1 MRPYLILALV
11 ALVTVSSAG
20 CRWRRGDTA
29 LPPAPIKKSTDY
41 NKPLPPGAVA
51 LTEVPSDQL
60 PTLAFDPAS
69 RRSMRAAIAHSLSY
83 LATASADKAYAKP
96 VAGITKA
103 QVVKGLQQLDELVG
117 GAADAEAFNAAIK
130 ARFRAFMSVGC
141 DQRGTVLF
149 TGYYTP
155 IFAASLTADDT
166 YRYPLYR
173 RPKDLVNATGPD
185 VPAGQRQAD
194 GSTRPYPARG
204 EILSSGML
212 KGTELVWLANPIET
226 YIVEV
231 QGSARLRLPSGEIIE
246 VGYDGTNAH
255 PYHGIMLDLVNE
267 GKIAR
272 SELNLATMRRYFA
285 AHPEELPPYTARN
298 PRFVFF
304 TRTSGGP
311 FGSLGRPV
319 TTDVSVAT
327 DKGIFPP
334 GAATVAALADGA
346 ALRLDQD
353 TGGGIR
359 AAGRC
364 DLYMGVGEDA
374 ERRAGAQFAE
384 GRLYYLIARD

>member
-1 MRPYLILALV
+1 MRLSLILALV

-20 CRWRRGDTA
+20 CRWRRGEKA
-29 LPPAPIKKSTDY
+29 PPPPPKKSADY

-51 LTEVPSDQL
+51 LTEVPIAQL
-60 PTLAFDPAS
+60 PAVAFDPAS
-69 RRSMRAAIAHSLSY
+69 RRTMRAAIAHSLSY
-83 LATASADKAYAKP
+83 LATASADKAYARP
-96 VAGITKA
+96 VAGITKD
-103 QVVKGLQQLDELVG
+103 QVVRGLQRLDELVG
-117 GAADAEAFNAAIK
+117 TAVDAASLNAAIQ
-130 ARFRAFMSVGC
+130 AGFRAFMSVGC
-141 DQRGTVLF
+141 DQKGTVLF

-155 IFAASLTADDT
+155 IFAASLTPDAT

-173 RPKDLVNATGPD
+173 RPQDLVNATSPD
-185 VPAGQRQAD
+185 AIAGRRQAD
-194 GSTRPYPARG
+194 GTVQPYPARA
-204 EILSSGML
+204 ELLASGAL
-212 KGTELVWLANPIET
+212 AGTELVWFANPIES

-246 VGYDGTNAH
+246 VGYDGTNNH
-255 PYHGIMLDLVNE
+255 PYHGIMLDLVSE

-272 SELNLATMRRYFA
+272 SDLNLAAMRRYFA
-285 AHPEELPPYTARN
+285 AHPEELPQYTARN
-298 PRFVFF
+298 PRFIFF

-319 TTDVSVAT
+319 TTDISVAT
-327 DKGIFPP
+327 DKSIFPP
-334 GAATVAALADGA
+334 GAITIAALADGA

-374 ERRAGAQFAE
+374 EQRAGAQFAE

>member
-1 MRPYLILALV
+1 MRHLLVVALV
-11 ALVTVSSAG
+11 ALVAIAASG
-20 CRWRRGDTA
+20 CRWGRA
-29 LPPAPIKKSTDY
+29 KPQPPPPRSTDY
-41 NKPLPPGAVA
+41 NAPLPAGAVA
-51 LTEVPSDQL
+51 LTEVPIERL
-60 PTLAFDPAS
+60 PTVAFDPSS
-69 RRSMRAAIAHSLSY
+69 RRALRAAIAQSLSW
-83 LATASADKAYAKP
+83 LATPSADKAYARP
-96 VAGITKA
+96 IAGITKE
-103 QVVKGLQQLDELVG
+103 QVARGLTRLDELV
-117 GAADAEAFNAAIK
+117 ATAVDEASFNAAIK
-130 ARFRAFMSVGC
+130 TRFRAFMSVGC
-141 DQRGTVLF
+141 DQKGTVLF

-155 IFAASLTADDT
+155 IFAASLTQDAT

-173 RPKDLVNATGPD
+173 RPKDLVNAATPD
-185 VPAGQRQAD
+185 AIAGRRMAD
-194 GSTRPYPARG
+194 GTIQPYPART
-204 EILSSGML
+204 EIVSSGML
-212 KGTELVWLANPIET
+212 AGNELVWLANPVEA

-246 VGYDGTNAH
+246 VGYDGTNNH

-272 SELNLATMRRYFA
+272 SDLNLASMRRYFA
-285 AHPEELPPYTARN
+285 EHPDELPRYTARN

-319 TTDVSVAT
+319 TADVSVAT
-327 DKGIFPP
+327 DKSIFPP
-334 GAATVAALADGA
+334 AAAVVSALTAGPA
-346 ALRLDQD
+346 NLRLDQD

-364 DLYMGVGEDA
+364 DLYMGIGEEA